1 MYPKYYLQGSPH
13 EIGLQHGQ
21 KAKALVNKCIDNYRL
36 IFQVIGN
43 ASWNE
48 ITGEARKYLPAVEK
62 HFPEL
67 VEEMQGVA
75 EGAEVDFAS
84 IMAINAR
91 SELLFSKKMLS
102 QDGCTS
108 YGIAPAKGGGSTII
122 GQNWDFPE
130 PTKEP
135 LILLEIEQKQ
145 KPKILMITEA
155 GIVGKIGLNSAGVG
169 ICMNALMTDR
179 TIYGTPLHIAM
190 RGVLDS
196 ATLNDALDK
205 TATCN
210 VASAINFVLADHVV
224 GPVNMEIIPED
235 YELTFPENDFV
246 VHTNHL
252 SSGRLLNK
260 TVDLNRT
267 LMLDTF
273 IRRNRAKKLLSE
285 RDVFDIMALKGIHDD
300 HLNYPR
306 SICRH
311 LKPGDPTMIVSGF
324 AVIMDLKNLVMHIT
338 AGQPCEHELEA
349 HVLEAPLDPAGG

>member
-13 EIGLQHGQ
+13 EIGMQHGQ
-21 KAKALVNKCIDNYRL
+21 KARDLVNKCINNYQL
-36 IFQVIGN
+36 IFQVMGN
-43 ASWNE
+43 ASWDE
-48 ITGEARKYLPAVEK
+48 ITGEARKFLPAVEK

-67 VEEMQGVA
+67 VEEMEGVA
-75 EGAEVDFAS
+75 EGAGVDFDS
-84 IMAINAR
+84 ILAINAR
-91 SELLFSKKMLS
+91 SELLFSKKILK

-108 YGIAPAKGGGSTII
+108 YGITPAKGGGSTII

-145 KPKILMITEA
+145 KPRILMITEA

-169 ICMNALMTDR
+169 ICMNALMTER
-179 TIYGTPLHIAM
+179 TINGTPLHIAM
-190 RGVLDS
+190 RGVLNS

-210 VASAINFVLADHVV
+210 VGSAINFVLGDHAI

-235 YELTFPENDFV
+235 YELNFPENEVV

-252 SSGRLLNK
+252 TSARLLSK

-273 IRRNRAKKLLSE
+273 IRLKRARQLLSA
-285 RDVFDIMALKGIHDD
+285 RDVFDIPALKKIHDD

-311 LKPGDPTMIVSGF
+311 LKADDPTMIVSGF
-324 AVIMDLKNLVMHIT
+324 AVIMDLRNLVMHIT
-338 AGQPCEHELEA
+338 AGQPCEHNLEA
-349 HVLEAPLDPAGG
+349 HVLEAPPDPAGL

>member
-1 MYPKYYLQGSPH
+1 VYPKYILQGSPH

-21 KAKALVNKCIDNYRL
+21 KAKVLVNKCISNYQL
-36 IFQVIGN
+36 IFQVMGN
-43 ASWNE
+43 ASWDE
-48 ITGEARKYLPAVEK
+48 ITNEAQKYLPAIEK

-67 VEEMQGVA
+67 VEEMHGVA
-75 EGAEVDFAS
+75 EGAEVDFPS
-84 IMAINAR
+84 ILALNAR
-91 SELLFSKKMLS
+91 SELLFSKKMLG

-108 YGIAPAKGGGSTII
+108 YGISAVKGGGSTII
-122 GQNWDFPE
+122 GQNWDFPD

-135 LILLEIEQKQ
+135 LILLEIEQKN
-145 KPKILMITEA
+145 KPKVLMITEA

-169 ICMNALMTDR
+169 ICMNALMTDGA
-179 TIYGTPLHIAM
+179 IDGIPLHIAM

-210 VASAINFVLADHVV
+210 VASAINFVLADHAV

-235 YELTFPENDFV
+235 YELTFPENEFV

-252 SSGRLLNK
+252 VSERLLNK
-260 TVDLNRT
+260 TTDLNRT

-273 IRRNRAKKLLSE
+273 IRRYRAQKLLSE
-285 RDVFDIMALKGIHDD
+285 RDEFDIQALKQLHID
-300 HLNYPR
+300 HLNFPR

-311 LKPGDPTMIVSGF
+311 LKPDDPTMIVSGF
-324 AVIMDLKNLVMHIT
+324 AILMDLKNLVMHISF
-338 AGQPCEHELEA
+338 GQPCEQNFEVHSLGAAWAAE
-349 HVLEAPLDPAGG
+349 

>member
-1 MYPKYYLQGSPH
+1 MYPKYNLQGSPH
-13 EIGLQHGQ
+13 EIGVQHGQ
-21 KAKALVNKCIDNYRL
+21 HAKALVNKCISNYQL

-43 ASWNE
+43 ASWDE
-48 ITGEARKYLPAVEK
+48 ITSEAQKYLPAIEK

-75 EGAEVDFAS
+75 DGAEVDFLS
-84 IMAINAR
+84 ILAINAR
-91 SELLFSKKMLS
+91 SELLFSRKMLR

-108 YGIAPAKGGGSTII
+108 YGITAVKGGGSTVI

-135 LILLEIEQKQ
+135 LILLEIEQKN
-145 KPKILMITEA
+145 KPKVLMITEA

-169 ICMNALMTDR
+169 ICMNALMTDGA
-179 TIYGTPLHIAM
+179 INGIPLHIAM

-205 TATCN
+205 TATCD
-210 VASAINFVLADHVV
+210 VASAINFVLADHEV
-224 GPVNMEIIPED
+224 GPVNMEIIPGD
-235 YELTFPENDFV
+235 YELTFPKDEFV

-252 SSGRLLNK
+252 ASERLLNK
-260 TVDLNRT
+260 TTDLNRT
-267 LMLDTF
+267 IMLDTF
-273 IRRNRAKKLLSE
+273 IRKYRAEKLLSE
-285 RDVFDIMALKGIHDD
+285 RDFFDIKALKQLHAD

-311 LKPGDPTMIVSGF
+311 LKPDDPTMIVSGF
-324 AVIMDLKNLVMHIT
+324 AVVMDLKNLVMHISF
-338 AGQPCEHELEA
+338 GQPCDQNFECHTLKA
-349 HVLEAPLDPAGG
+349 TN